1 MSRKEN
7 SLPEWRE
14 FMASHADGGVL
25 DGVVTRVLPFGA
37 FVEVAQGL
45 EGLLPTVG
53 GPGPLEAGSAVA
65 VRIDKLDVQNRR
77 FSLTLA

>member
-1 MSRKEN
+1 MSPIEN
-7 SLPEWRE
+7 WRE
-14 FMASHADGGVL
+14 FVVAHADGGVL

-37 FVEVAQGL
+37 FVEVAPGM

-53 GPGPLEAGSAVA
+53 GTGPFAAGAAVA
-65 VRIDKLDVQNRR
+65 VRLDKLDVQNRR

>member
-1 MSRKEN
+1 MSHKE
-7 SLPEWRE
+7 SWRD
-14 FMASHADGGVL
+14 FVVANVDGGVL

-53 GPGPLEAGSAVA
+53 GTGPLAAGASVA
-65 VRIDKLDVQNRR
+65 VRLDKLDVQNRR

>member
-1 MSRKEN
+1 MSPKEN
-7 SLPEWRE
+7 WRD
-14 FMASHADGGVL
+14 FVVAHADGGVL

-37 FVEVAQGL
+37 FVEVTHGM

-53 GPGPLEAGSAVA
+53 GLGPLVAGAAVA
-65 VRIDKLDVQNRR
+65 VRLDKLDVQNRR